1 MSQDAVQQVIG
12 RAITDAEFRQQLIAD
27 ARAACADYDLTEEE
41 LTALDALD
49 GDNLQAF
56 AGQLDARLSK
66 SAGRG
71 FI

>member
-1 MSQDAVQQVIG
+1 MSQEAVQQVIG
-12 RAITDAEFRQQLIAD
+12 RAITDAEFRQQLIDD
-27 ARAACADYDLTEEE
+27 ARAACSDYDLTEEE

-49 GDNLQAF
+49 AASLQAF
-56 AGQLDARLSK
+56 AGKLDARLSK

>member
-1 MSQDAVQQVIG
+1 MSQEVVQQVIG
-12 RAITDAEFRQQLIAD
+12 RAITDAEFRQRLIDD
-27 ARAACADYDLTEEE
+27 ARAACVGYDLTEEE

-49 GDNLQAF
+49 QESLQAF
-56 AGQLDARLSK
+56 AGTLDARLSK

>member
-1 MSQDAVQQVIG
+1 MSQEAVQQVIG
-12 RAITDAEFRQQLIAD
+12 RAITDAEFRQQLIDD
-27 ARAACADYDLTEEE
+27 AHAACTDYDLTEEE

-49 GDNLQAF
+49 ADSLQAF
-56 AGQLDARLSK
+56 AGKLDARLSK